1 MSTLQRND
9 NKMLRVS
16 CTAMYPSYLAFNPS
30 GNKND
35 NELEENRPL
44 PSSVTAQNDSLY
56 PETEELLR
64 IAEQVHAARTRVT
77 GTAENVLQSADQV
90 Q

>member
-1 MSTLQRND
+1 MSTLQKND
-9 NKMLRVS
+9 HKIPRVHYTS
-16 CTAMYPSYLAFNPS
+16 MYHSYLAFYPS

-90 Q
+90 R